1 MKTQVKESVIRVH
14 SDLVGFYFREYK
26 MRRLMKISLNK
37 TVTHY
42 GLNYQKK
49 FEKSL
54 SIFIA
59 YYHKESISS
68 LPKSNLAKYFRTQKD
83 IEAFRNFSWKRS
95 FSIHIDINLLNCTTK
110 TKLGVS
116 QMKSFLL

>member
-54 SIFIA
+54 SIFIKIIA
-59 YYHKESISS
+59 FQQINDNSFCIFVSI
-68 LPKSNLAKYFRTQKD
+68 
-83 IEAFRNFSWKRS
+83 
-95 FSIHIDINLLNCTTK
+95 
-110 TKLGVS
+110 
-116 QMKSFLL
+116 